1 MKKITILL
9 ISFFLIQAY
18 NANAL
23 ITSAKQAILMDVN
36 SGQVLFKKNENEKI
50 SPASITKVMT
60 SIIAFDLIKSGE
72 LKLNEKFLV
81 SNKAWRMAK
90 QGYSSMF
97 IVPNDR
103 ITVLNLLKGI
113 IIASGNDA
121 CIALAEGI
129 AGSEAA
135 FASMMNDKAKSIG
148 MTNTNFSNSSGIYSE
163 DNYSTVS
170 DISLMSVYL
179 IKEFPELY
187 KMYAERTF
195 TWDRTGG
202 NPITQSNRNTL
213 LYKNSKVD
221 GIKTGHL
228 NDSGY
233 SLAATMLVNNR
244 RILSVVSGT
253 NSQKER
259 AKESLKLLN
268 HAIITT
274 ELLLVKKE
282 NPLFSINTWNGKK
295 SSIKLELEKDLYIT
309 YSKRRSRD
317 IKMYLE
323 VSEPIKDHF
332 KASDQLGV
340 LRIKDKNGLDIKQPL
355 FATEDFKKINF
366 IKRGGGGATPKF
378 TFQKSLYT
386 VKRGFKMDFFNTRMC
401 FGKF

>member
-18 NANAL
+18 NAHAL
-23 ITSAKQAILMDVN
+23 NTSAKQAILMDVN

-148 MTNTNFSNSSGIYSE
+148 MTNTNFSNSSGIYSK

-170 DISLMSVYL
+170 DIALMSVYL

-187 KMYAERTF
+187 KMYSERTF

-202 NPITQSNRNTL
+202 NPITQSNRNSL

-259 AKESLKLLN
+259 ARESLKLLN

-282 NPLFSINTWNGKK
+282 NSLFSINTWNGKK

-317 IKMYLE
+317 IKIYLE

-340 LRIKDKNGLDIKQPL
+340 LRIKDENGLDIKQPL

-366 IKRGGGGATPKF
+366 IKR
-378 TFQKSLYT
+378 
-386 VKRGFKMDFFNTRMC
+386 FFNSIG
-401 FGKF
+401 FLVWG

>member
-1 MKKITILL
+1 MKKITILS

-18 NANAL
+18 NAHAL
-23 ITSAKQAILMDVN
+23 NSSAKQAILMDVN
-36 SGQVLFKKNENEKI
+36 SSQVLFKKNENEKI
-50 SPASITKVMT
+50 SPASITKIMT

-148 MTNTNFSNSSGIYSE
+148 MINTNFSNSSGIYSE

-170 DISLMSVYL
+170 DIALMSVYL

-244 RILSVVSGT
+244 RILSVISGT

-259 AKESLKLLN
+259 ARESLKLLN

-282 NPLFSINTWNGKK
+282 NSLFSINTWNGKK

-309 YSKRRSRD
+309 YPKRRSRD
-317 IKMYLE
+317 IKIYLE

-340 LRIKDKNGLDIKQPL
+340 LRIKDENGLDIKQPL

-366 IKRGGGGATPKF
+366 IKR
-378 TFQKSLYT
+378 
-386 VKRGFKMDFFNTRMC
+386 FFNSIG
-401 FGKF
+401 FLVWG

>member
-1 MKKITILL
+1 
-9 ISFFLIQAY
+9 
-18 NANAL
+18 
-23 ITSAKQAILMDVN
+23 
-36 SGQVLFKKNENEKI
+36 
-50 SPASITKVMT
+50 
-60 SIIAFDLIKSGE
+60 
-72 LKLNEKFLV
+72 
-81 SNKAWRMAK
+81 
-90 QGYSSMF
+90 MF

-317 IKMYLE
+317 IKIYLE

-340 LRIKDKNGLDIKQPL
+340 LRIKDENGLDIKQPL

-366 IKRGGGGATPKF
+366 IKR
-378 TFQKSLYT
+378 
-386 VKRGFKMDFFNTRMC
+386 FFNSIG
-401 FGKF
+401 FLVWG

>member
-23 ITSAKQAILMDVN
+23 ITSANQAILMDVN

-148 MTNTNFSNSSGIYSE
+148 MINTNFSNSSGIYSE

-340 LRIKDKNGLDIKQPL
+340 LRIKDKNGLDIMQPL

-366 IKRGGGGATPKF
+366 IKR
-378 TFQKSLYT
+378 
-386 VKRGFKMDFFNTRMC
+386 FFNSIG
-401 FGKF
+401 FLVWG

>member
-18 NANAL
+18 NAHAL
-23 ITSAKQAILMDVN
+23 NTSAKQAILMDVN

-50 SPASITKVMT
+50 SPASITKIMT

-202 NPITQSNRNTL
+202 NPITQSNRNSL

-259 AKESLKLLN
+259 ARESLKLLN

-282 NPLFSINTWNGKK
+282 NSLFSINTWNGKK

-309 YSKRRSRD
+309 YPKRRSRD
-317 IKMYLE
+317 IKIYLE

-340 LRIKDKNGLDIKQPL
+340 LRIKDENGLDIKQPL

-366 IKRGGGGATPKF
+366 IKR
-378 TFQKSLYT
+378 
-386 VKRGFKMDFFNTRMC
+386 FFNSIG
-401 FGKF
+401 FLVWG

>member
-148 MTNTNFSNSSGIYSE
+148 MINTNFSNSSGIYSE

-295 SSIKLELEKDLYIT
+295 SSIKLELKKDLYIT

-340 LRIKDKNGLDIKQPL
+340 LRIKDENGLDIKQPL

-366 IKRGGGGATPKF
+366 IKR
-378 TFQKSLYT
+378 
-386 VKRGFKMDFFNTRMC
+386 FFNSIG
-401 FGKF
+401 FLVWG

>member
-18 NANAL
+18 NAHAL
-23 ITSAKQAILMDVN
+23 NTSAKQAILMDVN

-317 IKMYLE
+317 IEMYLE

-340 LRIKDKNGLDIKQPL
+340 LRIKDENGLDIKQPL

-366 IKRGGGGATPKF
+366 IKR
-378 TFQKSLYT
+378 
-386 VKRGFKMDFFNTRMC
+386 FFNSIG
-401 FGKF
+401 FLVWG

>member
-18 NANAL
+18 NAHAL
-23 ITSAKQAILMDVN
+23 NTSAKQAILMDVN

-50 SPASITKVMT
+50 SPASITKIMT

-202 NPITQSNRNTL
+202 NPITQSNRNSL

-259 AKESLKLLN
+259 ARESLKLLN

-282 NPLFSINTWNGKK
+282 NSLFSINTWNGKK

-317 IKMYLE
+317 IKIYLE

-340 LRIKDKNGLDIKQPL
+340 LRIKDENGLDIKQPL

-366 IKRGGGGATPKF
+366 IKR
-378 TFQKSLYT
+378 
-386 VKRGFKMDFFNTRMC
+386 FFNSIG
-401 FGKF
+401 FLVWG

>member
-18 NANAL
+18 NAHAL
-23 ITSAKQAILMDVN
+23 NTSAKQAILMDVN

-50 SPASITKVMT
+50 SPASITKIMT

-103 ITVLNLLKGI
+103 ITVLNLLKGV

-148 MTNTNFSNSSGIYSE
+148 MINTNFSNSSGIYSE

-170 DISLMSVYL
+170 DIALMSVYL

-187 KMYAERTF
+187 KMYSERTF

-244 RILSVVSGT
+244 RILSVISGT

-259 AKESLKLLN
+259 ARESLKLLN

-317 IKMYLE
+317 IKIYLE

-366 IKRGGGGATPKF
+366 IKR
-378 TFQKSLYT
+378 
-386 VKRGFKMDFFNTRMC
+386 FFNSIG
-401 FGKF
+401 FLVWG

>member
-18 NANAL
+18 NAHAL
-23 ITSAKQAILMDVN
+23 NTSAKQAILMDVN

-148 MTNTNFSNSSGIYSE
+148 MINTNFSNSSGIYSE

-170 DISLMSVYL
+170 DIALMSVYL

-244 RILSVVSGT
+244 RILSVISGT

-259 AKESLKLLN
+259 ARESLKLLN

-317 IKMYLE
+317 IKIYLE
-323 VSEPIKDHF
+323 VSEPIKNHF

-366 IKRGGGGATPKF
+366 IKR
-378 TFQKSLYT
+378 
-386 VKRGFKMDFFNTRMC
+386 FFNSIG
-401 FGKF
+401 FLVWG

>member
-18 NANAL
+18 NAHAL
-23 ITSAKQAILMDVN
+23 NTSAKQAILMDVN

-50 SPASITKVMT
+50 SPASITKIMT

-148 MTNTNFSNSSGIYSE
+148 MINTNFSNSSGIYSE

-170 DISLMSVYL
+170 DIALMSVYL

-187 KMYAERTF
+187 KMYSERTF

-233 SLAATMLVNNR
+233 SLAASMLVNNR
-244 RILSVVSGT
+244 RILSVISGT

-259 AKESLKLLN
+259 ARESLKLLN

-317 IKMYLE
+317 IKIYLE

-366 IKRGGGGATPKF
+366 IKR
-378 TFQKSLYT
+378 
-386 VKRGFKMDFFNTRMC
+386 FFNSIG
-401 FGKF
+401 FLVWG

>member
-18 NANAL
+18 NAHAL
-23 ITSAKQAILMDVN
+23 NTSAKQAILMDVN

-50 SPASITKVMT
+50 SPASITKIMT

-103 ITVLNLLKGI
+103 ITILNLLKGI

-148 MTNTNFSNSSGIYSE
+148 MINTNFSNSSGIYSE

-170 DISLMSVYL
+170 DIALMSVYL

-244 RILSVVSGT
+244 RILSVISGT

-259 AKESLKLLN
+259 ARESLKLLN

-317 IKMYLE
+317 IKIYLE
-323 VSEPIKDHF
+323 VSEPIKNHF

-366 IKRGGGGATPKF
+366 IKR
-378 TFQKSLYT
+378 
-386 VKRGFKMDFFNTRMC
+386 FFNSIG
-401 FGKF
+401 FLVWG

>member
-23 ITSAKQAILMDVN
+23 NTSAKQAILMDVN

-317 IKMYLE
+317 IEMYLE

-366 IKRGGGGATPKF
+366 IKR
-378 TFQKSLYT
+378 
-386 VKRGFKMDFFNTRMC
+386 FFNSIG
-401 FGKF
+401 FLVWG

>member
-23 ITSAKQAILMDVN
+23 NTSAKQAILMDVN

-148 MTNTNFSNSSGIYSE
+148 MINTNFSNSSGIYSE

-317 IKMYLE
+317 IEMYLE

-340 LRIKDKNGLDIKQPL
+340 LRIKDENGLDIKQPL

-366 IKRGGGGATPKF
+366 IKR
-378 TFQKSLYT
+378 
-386 VKRGFKMDFFNTRMC
+386 FFNSIG
-401 FGKF
+401 FLVWG

>member
-23 ITSAKQAILMDVN
+23 NTSAKQAILMDVN

-103 ITVLNLLKGI
+103 ITVSNLLKGI

-366 IKRGGGGATPKF
+366 IKR
-378 TFQKSLYT
+378 
-386 VKRGFKMDFFNTRMC
+386 FFNSIG
-401 FGKF
+401 FLVWG

>member
-18 NANAL
+18 NAHAL
-23 ITSAKQAILMDVN
+23 NTSAKQAILMDVN

-195 TWDRTGG
+195 SWDRTGG
-202 NPITQSNRNTL
+202 NPITQSNRNSL

-259 AKESLKLLN
+259 ARESLKLLN

-282 NPLFSINTWNGKK
+282 NSLFSINTWNGKK

-309 YSKRRSRD
+309 YPKRRSRD
-317 IKMYLE
+317 IKIYLE

-340 LRIKDKNGLDIKQPL
+340 LRIKDENGLDIKQPL

-366 IKRGGGGATPKF
+366 IKR
-378 TFQKSLYT
+378 
-386 VKRGFKMDFFNTRMC
+386 FFNSIG
-401 FGKF
+401 FLVWG

>member
-18 NANAL
+18 SANAL

-135 FASMMNDKAKSIG
+135 FASIMNDKAKSIG

-179 IKEFPELY
+179 IKEFPDLY

-233 SLAATMLVNNR
+233 SLAATILVNNR

-253 NSQKER
+253 NSKKER

-295 SSIKLELEKDLYIT
+295 SSIKLELKKDLYIT

-355 FATEDFKKINF
+355 FATEDFKKVNF
-366 IKRGGGGATPKF
+366 IKI
-378 TFQKSLYT
+378 
-386 VKRGFKMDFFNTRMC
+386 FFNSIG
-401 FGKF
+401 FLVWG

>member
-135 FASMMNDKAKSIG
+135 FTSMMNDKAKSIG

-323 VSEPIKDHF
+323 VFEPIKDHF
-332 KASDQLGV
+332 KARDQLGV
-340 LRIKDKNGLDIKQPL
+340 LRIEDKNGLDIKQPL

-366 IKRGGGGATPKF
+366 IKR
-378 TFQKSLYT
+378 
-386 VKRGFKMDFFNTRMC
+386 FFNSIG
-401 FGKF
+401 FLVWG

>member
-23 ITSAKQAILMDVN
+23 NTSAKQAILMDVN

-148 MTNTNFSNSSGIYSE
+148 MINTNFSNSSGIYSE

-340 LRIKDKNGLDIKQPL
+340 LRIKDENGLDIKQPL

-366 IKRGGGGATPKF
+366 IKR
-378 TFQKSLYT
+378 
-386 VKRGFKMDFFNTRMC
+386 FFNSIG
-401 FGKF
+401 FLVWG

>member
-323 VSEPIKDHF
+323 VSEPIKNHF
-332 KASDQLGV
+332 KAGDQLGV
-340 LRIKDKNGLDIKQPL
+340 LRIKDENGLDIKQPL

-366 IKRGGGGATPKF
+366 IKR
-378 TFQKSLYT
+378 
-386 VKRGFKMDFFNTRMC
+386 FFNSIG
-401 FGKF
+401 FLVWG

>member
-23 ITSAKQAILMDVN
+23 NTSAKQAILMDVN

-148 MTNTNFSNSSGIYSE
+148 MINTNFSNSSGIYSE

-317 IKMYLE
+317 IEMYLE

-340 LRIKDKNGLDIKQPL
+340 LRIKDKNGLDIIQPL

-366 IKRGGGGATPKF
+366 IKR
-378 TFQKSLYT
+378 
-386 VKRGFKMDFFNTRMC
+386 FFNSIG
-401 FGKF
+401 FLVWG

>member
-148 MTNTNFSNSSGIYSE
+148 MINTNFSNSSGIYSE

-317 IKMYLE
+317 IEMYLE

-366 IKRGGGGATPKF
+366 IKR
-378 TFQKSLYT
+378 
-386 VKRGFKMDFFNTRMC
+386 FFNSIG
-401 FGKF
+401 FLVWG

>member
-9 ISFFLIQAY
+9 ISFFLIQTY

-97 IVPNDR
+97 IVANDR

-163 DNYSTVS
+163 DNYSTVN

-228 NDSGY
+228 NSSGY

-253 NSQKER
+253 NSKKER

-366 IKRGGGGATPKF
+366 IKR
-378 TFQKSLYT
+378 
-386 VKRGFKMDFFNTRMC
+386 FFNSIG
-401 FGKF
+401 FLVWG

>member
-18 NANAL
+18 NAHAL
-23 ITSAKQAILMDVN
+23 NTSAKQAILMDVN

-50 SPASITKVMT
+50 SPASITKIMT

-103 ITVLNLLKGI
+103 ISVLNLLKGI

-148 MTNTNFSNSSGIYSE
+148 MINTNFSNSSGIYSE

-170 DISLMSVYL
+170 DIALMSVYL

-244 RILSVVSGT
+244 RILSVISGT

-259 AKESLKLLN
+259 ARESLKLLN

-317 IKMYLE
+317 IKIYLE

-366 IKRGGGGATPKF
+366 IKR
-378 TFQKSLYT
+378 
-386 VKRGFKMDFFNTRMC
+386 FFNSIG
-401 FGKF
+401 FLVWG

>member
-18 NANAL
+18 NAHAL
-23 ITSAKQAILMDVN
+23 NTSAKQAILMDVN

-50 SPASITKVMT
+50 SPASITKIMT

-148 MTNTNFSNSSGIYSE
+148 MINTNFSNSSGIYSE

-170 DISLMSVYL
+170 DIALMSVYL

-259 AKESLKLLN
+259 ARESLKLLN

-317 IKMYLE
+317 IKIYLE

-366 IKRGGGGATPKF
+366 IKR
-378 TFQKSLYT
+378 
-386 VKRGFKMDFFNTRMC
+386 FFNSIG
-401 FGKF
+401 FLVWG

>member
-317 IKMYLE
+317 IEMYLE

-340 LRIKDKNGLDIKQPL
+340 LRIKDKNGLDIMQPL

-366 IKRGGGGATPKF
+366 IKR
-378 TFQKSLYT
+378 
-386 VKRGFKMDFFNTRMC
+386 FFNSIG
-401 FGKF
+401 FLVWG

>member
-295 SSIKLELEKDLYIT
+295 SSIKLELKKDLYIT

-340 LRIKDKNGLDIKQPL
+340 LRIKDKNGLDIMQPL

-366 IKRGGGGATPKF
+366 IKR
-378 TFQKSLYT
+378 
-386 VKRGFKMDFFNTRMC
+386 FFNSIG
-401 FGKF
+401 FLVWG

>member
-317 IKMYLE
+317 MKMYLE

-366 IKRGGGGATPKF
+366 IKR
-378 TFQKSLYT
+378 
-386 VKRGFKMDFFNTRMC
+386 FFNSIG
-401 FGKF
+401 FLVWG

>member
-23 ITSAKQAILMDVN
+23 NTSAKQAILMDVN

-295 SSIKLELEKDLYIT
+295 SSIKLELGKDLYIT
-309 YSKRRSRD
+309 YSKRRSGD
-317 IKMYLE
+317 IEMYLE

-340 LRIKDKNGLDIKQPL
+340 LRIKDKNGLDIMQPL

-366 IKRGGGGATPKF
+366 IKR
-378 TFQKSLYT
+378 
-386 VKRGFKMDFFNTRMC
+386 FFNSIG
-401 FGKF
+401 FLVWG

>member
-60 SIIAFDLIKSGE
+60 SIIAFDLIKNGE

-135 FASMMNDKAKSIG
+135 FASIMNDKAKSIG
-148 MTNTNFSNSSGIYSE
+148 MTSTNFSNSSGIYSE

-179 IKEFPELY
+179 IKEFPDLY

-253 NSQKER
+253 NSKKQR

-295 SSIKLELEKDLYIT
+295 SSIKLELKKDLYIT

-340 LRIKDKNGLDIKQPL
+340 LRIKDKNGLDIMQPL

-366 IKRGGGGATPKF
+366 IKR
-378 TFQKSLYT
+378 
-386 VKRGFKMDFFNTRMC
+386 FFNSIG
-401 FGKF
+401 FLVWG

>member
-148 MTNTNFSNSSGIYSE
+148 MINTNFSNSSGIYSE

-282 NPLFSINTWNGKK
+282 NPLFSVNTWNGKK

-317 IKMYLE
+317 IKIYLE
-323 VSEPIKDHF
+323 VSEPSKNHF
-332 KASDQLGV
+332 KASDKLGV

-366 IKRGGGGATPKF
+366 IKR
-378 TFQKSLYT
+378 
-386 VKRGFKMDFFNTRMC
+386 FFNSIG
-401 FGKF
+401 FLVWG

>member
-23 ITSAKQAILMDVN
+23 DTSAKQAILVDVN

-97 IVPNDR
+97 IVANDR

-148 MTNTNFSNSSGIYSE
+148 MTSTNFSNSSGIYSE
-163 DNYSTVS
+163 DNYSTVN

-228 NDSGY
+228 NSSGY

-244 RILSVVSGT
+244 RILSVVSGA
-253 NSQKER
+253 NSKKER

-323 VSEPIKDHF
+323 VFEPIKDHF

-340 LRIKDKNGLDIKQPL
+340 LRIEDKNGLDIKQPL

-366 IKRGGGGATPKF
+366 IKR
-378 TFQKSLYT
+378 
-386 VKRGFKMDFFNTRMC
+386 FFNSIG
-401 FGKF
+401 FLVWG

>member
-23 ITSAKQAILMDVN
+23 NTSAKQAILMDVN

-323 VSEPIKDHF
+323 VFEPIKDHF

-366 IKRGGGGATPKF
+366 IKR
-378 TFQKSLYT
+378 
-386 VKRGFKMDFFNTRMC
+386 FFNSIG
-401 FGKF
+401 FLVWG

>member
-23 ITSAKQAILMDVN
+23 DTSAKQAILVDVN

-97 IVPNDR
+97 IVANDR

-148 MTNTNFSNSSGIYSE
+148 MINTNFSNSSGIYSE

-366 IKRGGGGATPKF
+366 IKR
-378 TFQKSLYT
+378 
-386 VKRGFKMDFFNTRMC
+386 FFNSIG
-401 FGKF
+401 FLVWG

>member
-1 MKKITILL
+1 MKKIIILL

-340 LRIKDKNGLDIKQPL
+340 LRIKDENGLDIKQPL

-366 IKRGGGGATPKF
+366 IKR
-378 TFQKSLYT
+378 
-386 VKRGFKMDFFNTRMC
+386 FFNSIG
-401 FGKF
+401 FLVWG

>member
-18 NANAL
+18 NAHAL
-23 ITSAKQAILMDVN
+23 NTSAKQAILMDVN

-50 SPASITKVMT
+50 SPASITKIMT

-103 ITVLNLLKGI
+103 ITILNLLKGI

-148 MTNTNFSNSSGIYSE
+148 MINTNFSNSSGIYSE

-170 DISLMSVYL
+170 DIALMSVYL

-187 KMYAERTF
+187 KMYSERTF

-244 RILSVVSGT
+244 RILSVISGT

-259 AKESLKLLN
+259 ARESLKLLN

-317 IKMYLE
+317 IKIYLE

-366 IKRGGGGATPKF
+366 IKR
-378 TFQKSLYT
+378 
-386 VKRGFKMDFFNTRMC
+386 FFNSIG
-401 FGKF
+401 FLVWG

>member
-97 IVPNDR
+97 IVANDR

-366 IKRGGGGATPKF
+366 IKR
-378 TFQKSLYT
+378 
-386 VKRGFKMDFFNTRMC
+386 FFNSIG
-401 FGKF
+401 FLVWG

>member
-317 IKMYLE
+317 IEMYLE

-340 LRIKDKNGLDIKQPL
+340 LRIKDKNALDIKQPL

-366 IKRGGGGATPKF
+366 IKR
-378 TFQKSLYT
+378 
-386 VKRGFKMDFFNTRMC
+386 FFNSIG
-401 FGKF
+401 FLVWG

>member
-18 NANAL
+18 NAHAL
-23 ITSAKQAILMDVN
+23 NTSAKQAILMDVN

-50 SPASITKVMT
+50 SPASITKIMT

-103 ITVLNLLKGI
+103 ITILNLLKGI

-148 MTNTNFSNSSGIYSE
+148 MINTNFSNSSGIYSE

-170 DISLMSVYL
+170 DIALMSVYL
-179 IKEFPELY
+179 IKKFPELY

-244 RILSVVSGT
+244 RILSVISGT

-259 AKESLKLLN
+259 ARESLKLLN

-295 SSIKLELEKDLYIT
+295 SPIKLELEKDLYIT

-317 IKMYLE
+317 IKIYLE
-323 VSEPIKDHF
+323 VSEPIKNHF

-366 IKRGGGGATPKF
+366 IKR
-378 TFQKSLYT
+378 
-386 VKRGFKMDFFNTRMC
+386 FFNSIG
-401 FGKF
+401 FLVWG